1 MTTTESFDFVIGL
14 LAQDT
19 NKLERSMQFINLVA
33 NRDKRAQEIIAGISN
48 GRIESLAAP
57 KMLDEYLTQ
66 QIS

>member
-57 KMLDEYLTQ
+57 NILDEYLTQ